1 MWLFVRD
8 SDGYTDPIFS
18 FIMNHI
24 TRRTADTT
32 EDFPWLQREHFLL
45 QLVFFFISSDGC
57 PAESIDCA
65 VGGFLLISVWE
76 ELLTHLRETRPSCFT
91 AEILT
96 AVSQFNCCVAWR
108 RGKRCTLGMNQSFHP
123 QIHSFPRQL
132 FFFLVE
138 QIWQVLKDIICS
150 FSSLITNCKY
160 CWPSLKAGR

>member
-8 SDGYTDPIFS
+8 SDGYTEPIFS

-45 QLVFFFISSDGC
+45 QLVFFFLYHLMDARRNQSTVLLEGFYSSVC
-57 PAESIDCA
+57 ERSC
-65 VGGFLLISVWE
+65 W
-76 ELLTHLRETRPSCFT
+76 HLWETRPSCFT

-123 QIHSFPRQL
+123 QIHSFPRQ
-132 FFFLVE
+132 FFFLFGGADLAGVE
-138 QIWQVLKDIICS
+138 GHYLQFQLINYKLQILLTVS
-150 FSSLITNCKY
+150 
-160 CWPSLKAGR
+160 